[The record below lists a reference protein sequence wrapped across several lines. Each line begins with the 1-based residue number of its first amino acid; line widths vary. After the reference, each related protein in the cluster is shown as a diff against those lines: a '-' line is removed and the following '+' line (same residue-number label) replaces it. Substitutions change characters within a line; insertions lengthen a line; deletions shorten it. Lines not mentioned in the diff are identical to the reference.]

1 MKRKILGVLTA
12 LVLLLFV
19 ALAAVRPSNQRVWSI
34 GQERAP
40 YASFHGNRVTIHD
53 VRNFEWQKDGSA
65 VEWWED
71 RTYDLNRLETAW
83 FALAPFERTSRGPA
97 HTFLSFG
104 FSDSQFVAISVEAR
118 REKDESYSLL
128 KGLLRR
134 FEVLYVVGDERDLIR
149 MRTNIRDDDVY
160 LYPIRTSPEK
170 ARRLFVEM
178 LERATHLRG
187 SPEFYNTL
195 TNNCTT
201 NILDHANRITPGK
214 VPYGKEVLLP
224 GYADELAQRLGLID
238 DGMPI
243 EAVRARYLVNAR
255 ALKYADDP
263 RFSIRIRETDQ
274 QEVRNGTQHIQTA
287 GPAGDR

>member
-1 MKRKILGVLTA
+1 MKRGILGVSIA
-12 LVLLLFV
+12 FVLLLV
-19 ALAAVRPSNQRVWSI
+19 AGLAAVRPSNERAWTT

-40 YASFHGNRVTIHD
+40 HATFNGSHVTIRD
-53 VRNFEWQKDGSA
+53 VRNFEWRMDGSA
-65 VEWWED
+65 IERWED
-71 RTYDLNRLETAW
+71 RTYDLNKLESAW

-104 FSDSQFVAISVEAR
+104 FSDSQFVAISIEAR
-118 REKDESYSLL
+118 REMDESYSLL

-149 MRTNIRDDDVY
+149 VRTNVRDDDVY

-178 LERATHLRG
+178 LERATELRDK
-187 SPEFYNTL
+187 PEFYNTL

-201 NILDHANRITPGK
+201 NILDHANRITPG
-214 VPYGKEVLLP
+214 
-224 GYADELAQRLGLID
+224 I
-238 DGMPI
+238 
-243 EAVRARYLVNAR
+243 RARYLVNSR

-263 RFSIRIRETDQ
+263 RFSNRIREPDPQ
-274 QEVRNGTQHIQTA
+274 GSQDGTQHIQTE
-287 GPAGDR
+287 GPAGNR

>member
-1 MKRKILGVLTA
+1 MKRGILGVSIA
-12 LVLLLFV
+12 LVLLLV
-19 ALAAVRPSNQRVWSI
+19 AGLAAARPSNERAWTA
-34 GQERAP
+34 GQEHAP
-40 YASFHGNRVTIHD
+40 HATFNGSHVTIHD
-53 VRNFEWQKDGSA
+53 VRNFEWRKDGSA
-65 VEWWED
+65 IERWED
-71 RTYDLNRLETAW
+71 RTYDLNKLESAW

-104 FSDSQFVAISVEAR
+104 FSDSQFVAISIEAR
-118 REKDESYSLL
+118 REMDESYSLL

-149 MRTNIRDDDVY
+149 VRTNVRDDDVY

-178 LERATHLRG
+178 LERATALREK
-187 SPEFYNTL
+187 PEFYNTL

-214 VPYGKEVLLP
+214 IPYGKEVLLP

-238 DGMPI
+238 DEVPI
-243 EAVRARYLVNAR
+243 DVIRSRYLVNAR

-274 QEVRNGTQHIQTA
+274 GSQNGTQHIQTER
-287 GPAGDR
+287 PAGDR